1 MEVPGAVA
9 RIGPVW
15 AAARQQPCVA
25 ARPAPASAA
34 GEPPAAAVRSGPA
47 PVVMGRLAAAARPDP
62 ALGAGARP
70 DAAGSPGRTTAAGE
84 RSCAAGR
91 PGPAPAAREP
101 PGAAVRSA
109 GPWRP
114 AHRASARSATVLR
127 FVRSAGPARPGDQ
140 TRAAAQQEPQRA
152 LFQRP
157 EGPRWCSRDGID
169 RPPCLSF
176 TASGVPHESASLA
189 ARRRAF
195 ASGPDGS
202 CTGLSHLDRRTD
214 PEQPKP
220 QGENRSDAF
229 H

>member
-1 MEVPGAVA
+1 MSAGA
-9 RIGPVW
+9 R
-15 AAARQQPCVA
+15 RPCAA

-34 GEPPAAAVRSGPA
+34 GEPRAAAARSGPV
-47 PVVMGRLAAAARPDP
+47 PVARGRLAAVARPAP
-62 ALGAGARP
+62 ALGAEERP
-70 DAAGSPGRTTAAGE
+70 DAAGSPGRTAAAA
-84 RSCAAGR
+84 RSYAAER
-91 PGPAPAAREP
+91 PGPAPAAGEP
-101 PGAAVRSA
+101 TRGAAVRSA
-109 GPWRP
+109 GPRRP
-114 AHRASARSATVLR
+114 AHRGCARCATVLR
-127 FVRSAGPARPGDQ
+127 SVRSAAPARPGDQ
-140 TRAAAQQEPQRA
+140 TRAAAQQERQRA
-152 LFQRP
+152 MFQRP
-157 EGPRWCSRDGID
+157 GGPRSCSRDGID

-176 TASGVPHESASLA
+176 TVSGVPHESASLA